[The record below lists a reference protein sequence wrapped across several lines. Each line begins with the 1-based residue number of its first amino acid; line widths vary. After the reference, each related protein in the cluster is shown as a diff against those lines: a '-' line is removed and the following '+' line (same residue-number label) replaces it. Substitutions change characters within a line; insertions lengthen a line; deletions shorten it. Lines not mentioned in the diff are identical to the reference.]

1 MHKAKK
7 DIYSILHSSL
17 ESIQC
22 LRLGMGTFPFILSPK
37 LYNRYMYICKH
48 SLQDVLSSEVVLL
61 NLKLTLSNYITFFPN
76 QTLIALWIPV
86 FDF

>member
-22 LRLGMGTFPFILSPK
+22 LRLGMGNFPFILSSK

-48 SLQDVLSSEVVLL
+48 LL
-61 NLKLTLSNYITFFPN
+61 LFEYRY
-76 QTLIALWIPV
+76 LIFSV
-86 FDF
+86 NHYQ